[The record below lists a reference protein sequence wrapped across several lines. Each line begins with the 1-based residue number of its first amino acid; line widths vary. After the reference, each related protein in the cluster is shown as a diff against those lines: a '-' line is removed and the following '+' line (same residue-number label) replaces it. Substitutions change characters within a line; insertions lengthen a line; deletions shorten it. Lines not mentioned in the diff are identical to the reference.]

1 MDRPADWP
9 KKPYHTKKAG
19 PMNPRSYRNL
29 SKPVSTRL
37 RCPVCHEEVYSRSN
51 IHPQCAVRQSDPP
64 RPKNKSK
71 DAPSP
76 DQVVDP
82 LVEPPIAE

>member
-1 MDRPADWP
+1 
-9 KKPYHTKKAG
+9 
-19 PMNPRSYRNL
+19 MNPRSYRNL
-29 SKPVSTRL
+29 SKPVSTRV

-71 DAPSP
+71 ETPSP
-76 DQVVDP
+76 SQVEQIAVDP
-82 LVEPPIAE
+82 VVEPPIDE